1 MAVTETEERV
11 IRYNEAFTETLRDLM
26 REDPDIFI
34 AGEDVGRYGGVF
46 QSFAGLNAE
55 FGDERVVDT
64 PIAEQ
69 AIVGLGIGAA
79 AVGLRPIVDLMFMD
93 FVMVAMDQI
102 ANQAAK
108 MKYMYGGKASLPL
121 TITTTGGAGLGAAAQ
136 HSQSLEAWL
145 IHVPGL
151 KVVYPSNAYDLK
163 GLLVSCVRDDN
174 PTIVTLHKK
183 MLGSKAHVPEG
194 LYEIPLGVA
203 NIVRPGTD
211 VTVVAI
217 GKMVDEAEKAA
228 EILSEEGIDM
238 EIIDPRSLLPFD
250 TETVVQSAKKTNRI
264 VIVHEAV
271 RNGGIGAEIA
281 AQIQE
286 EAFDYL
292 DAPIARVAA
301 PFSPVPFSP
310 ALEMSYVPSA
320 ESIIEGVRGVLH
332 RNA

>member
-1 MAVTETEERV
+1 MTVTEPATDQR
-11 IRYNEAFTETLRDLM
+11 IISYNQAFNETLRELLAT
-26 REDPDIFI
+26 DPDVFI

-46 QSFAGLNAE
+46 QSFAGLNKE
-55 FGDERVVDT
+55 FGDMRVVDT

-69 AIVGLGIGAA
+69 AIVGLGLGAA
-79 AVGLRPIVDLMFMD
+79 AMGLRPIVDLMFMD

-108 MKYMYGGKASLPL
+108 MKYMFGGKATVPL

-136 HSQSLEAWL
+136 HSASLEAWL

-151 KVVYPSNAYDLK
+151 KLVYPSNAHDLK

-174 PTIVTLHKK
+174 PTIVTLHKA
-183 MLGSKAHVPEG
+183 MLGSKGHVPEG

-203 NIVRPGTD
+203 NVVREGKD
-211 VTVVAI
+211 ATVVAI
-217 GKMVDEAEKAA
+217 GRMVQFAEKAA
-228 EILSEEGIDM
+228 AQLADEGIDL

-250 TETVVQSAKKTNRI
+250 TEAVVDSARKTNR
-264 VIVHEAV
+264 VVVVHEAV

-292 DAPIARVAA
+292 DAPVGRVGA
-301 PFSPVPFSP
+301 PFAPVPFSP
-310 ALEMSYVPSA
+310 TLENDYVPDA
-320 ESIIEGVRGVLH
+320 DDIAAAVRATFN
-332 RNA
+332 R

>member
-1 MAVTETEERV
+1 MTVTETDQR
-11 IRYNEAFTETLRDLM
+11 IISYNQAFNETLRELLAT
-26 REDPDIFI
+26 DPDVFV

-46 QSFAGLNAE
+46 QSFAGLNKE
-55 FGDERVVDT
+55 YGDMRVVDT

-69 AIVGLGIGAA
+69 AIVGLGLGAA

-108 MKYMYGGKASLPL
+108 MKYMFGGKATVPL

-136 HSQSLEAWL
+136 HSASLEAWL

-151 KVVYPSNAYDLK
+151 KLVYPSNAHDLK

-174 PTIVTLHKK
+174 PTIVTLHKA
-183 MLGSKAHVPEG
+183 MLGSKGHVPEG

-203 NIVRPGTD
+203 NVVREGKD
-211 VTVVAI
+211 ATVVAI
-217 GKMVDEAEKAA
+217 GRMVQFAEKAA
-228 EILSEEGIDM
+228 AQLADEGIDL

-250 TETVVQSAKKTNRI
+250 TEAVVDSARKTNR
-264 VIVHEAV
+264 VVVVHEAV

-292 DAPIARVAA
+292 DAPVGRVGA
-301 PFSPVPFSP
+301 PFAPVPFSP
-310 ALEMSYVPSA
+310 TLENDYVPDA
-320 ESIIEGVRGVLH
+320 DDIAAAVRATFN
-332 RNA
+332 R

>member
-1 MAVTETEERV
+1 MTVTETDQRV
-11 IRYNEAFTETLRDLM
+11 ITYNQAFNEALFDLM
-26 REDPDIFI
+26 REDEDIFI

-46 QSFAGLNAE
+46 QSFAGLNKE
-55 FGDERVVDT
+55 FGDRRVVDT

-69 AIVGLGIGAA
+69 AIVGLGLGAA

-108 MKYMYGGKASLPL
+108 MKYMFGGKAKVPL

-136 HSQSLEAWL
+136 HSASLEAWL

-151 KVVYPSNAYDLK
+151 KVVYPSNPYDLK

-174 PTIVTLHKK
+174 PTIVTLHKA
-183 MLGSKAHVPEG
+183 MLGSKGHVPEG
-194 LYEIPLGVA
+194 LYEVPLGKA
-203 NIVRPGTD
+203 KIVREGTD
-211 VTVVAI
+211 CTVVAI
-217 GKMVDEAEKAA
+217 GRMVGFAEKAA
-228 EILSEEGIDM
+228 ARLAEEGIEL
-238 EIIDPRSLLPFD
+238 EIVDPRTMLPFD
-250 TETVVQSAKKTNRI
+250 TESVVASAKKTNR
-264 VIVHEAV
+264 VVVVHEAV
-271 RNGGIGAEIA
+271 KNGGIGAEIA

-292 DAPIARVAA
+292 DAPIGRVAA

-310 ALEMSYVPSA
+310 SLESAYVPDA
-320 ESIIEGVRGVLH
+320 DDIVAAVKATLNR
-332 RNA
+332 

>member
-1 MAVTETEERV
+1 MTVTETDQR
-11 IRYNEAFTETLRDLM
+11 IISYNAAFKETLAALM
-26 REDPDIFI
+26 REDEDIFI

-46 QSFAGLNAE
+46 QSFAGLNDE
-55 FGDERVVDT
+55 FGDRRVVDT

-108 MKYMYGGKASLPL
+108 MKYMFGGKAKLPM

-151 KVVYPSNAYDLK
+151 KLVFPSNPYDLK

-174 PTIVTLHKK
+174 PTIVTLHKA
-183 MLGSKAHVPEG
+183 MLGSKGHVPEE

-203 NIVRPGTD
+203 NVVREGAD
-211 VTVVAI
+211 ATVVAV
-217 GKMVDEAEKAA
+217 GRMVGFAEKAA
-228 EILSEEGIDM
+228 AKLAEEGIDV
-238 EIIDPRSLLPFD
+238 EIVDPRCLLPFD
-250 TETVVQSAKKTNRI
+250 YDTVIDSAKKTNRI

-271 RNGGIGAEIA
+271 RHGGIGAEIA

-286 EAFDYL
+286 HAFDYL
-292 DAPIARVAA
+292 DAPVSRVGA

-310 ALEMSYVPSA
+310 ALEQAYVPDA
-320 ESIIEGVRGVLH
+320 EDIAKAVRDVVG
-332 RNA
+332 R

>member
-1 MAVTETEERV
+1 MTVTETDQR
-11 IRYNEAFTETLRDLM
+11 IISYNQAFNETLRELLAT
-26 REDPDIFI
+26 DPDVFV

-46 QSFAGLNAE
+46 QSFSGLNKE
-55 FGDERVVDT
+55 FGDMRVVDT

-69 AIVGLGIGAA
+69 AIVGLGLGAA
-79 AVGLRPIVDLMFMD
+79 AMGLRPIVDLMFMD

-108 MKYMYGGKASLPL
+108 MKYMFGGKATVPL

-136 HSQSLEAWL
+136 HSASLEAWL

-151 KVVYPSNAYDLK
+151 KLVYPSNAHDLK

-174 PTIVTLHKK
+174 PTIVTLHKA
-183 MLGSKAHVPEG
+183 MLGSKGHVPEG

-203 NIVRPGTD
+203 NVVREGQD
-211 VTVVAI
+211 ATVVAI
-217 GKMVDEAEKAA
+217 GRMVQFAEKAA
-228 EILSEEGIDM
+228 EKLAEEGIDL

-250 TETVVQSAKKTNRI
+250 TETVVNSARKTNR
-264 VIVHEAV
+264 VVVVHEAV

-292 DAPIARVAA
+292 DAPVGRVGA
-301 PFSPVPFSP
+301 PFAPVPFSP
-310 ALEMSYVPSA
+310 TLENEYVPDA
-320 ESIIEGVRGVLH
+320 DDIAAAVRATFN
-332 RNA
+332 R

>member
-1 MAVTETEERV
+1 MTVTETDQR
-11 IRYNEAFTETLRDLM
+11 IISYNQAFNETLRELLAT
-26 REDPDIFI
+26 DPDVFV

-46 QSFAGLNAE
+46 QSFAGLNKE
-55 FGDERVVDT
+55 FGDMRVVDT

-69 AIVGLGIGAA
+69 AIVGLGLGAA
-79 AVGLRPIVDLMFMD
+79 AMGLRPIVDLMFMD

-108 MKYMYGGKASLPL
+108 MKYMFGGKATVPL

-136 HSQSLEAWL
+136 HSASLEAWL

-151 KVVYPSNAYDLK
+151 KLVYPSNAHDLK

-174 PTIVTLHKK
+174 PTIVTLHKA
-183 MLGSKAHVPEG
+183 MLGSKGHVPEG

-203 NIVRPGTD
+203 NVVREGKD
-211 VTVVAI
+211 ATVVAI
-217 GKMVDEAEKAA
+217 GRMVQFAEKAA
-228 EILSEEGIDM
+228 AQLADEGIDL

-250 TETVVQSAKKTNRI
+250 TEAVVDSARKTNR
-264 VIVHEAV
+264 VVVVHEAV

-292 DAPIARVAA
+292 DAPVGRVGA
-301 PFSPVPFSP
+301 PFAPVPFSP
-310 ALEMSYVPSA
+310 TLENDYVPDA
-320 ESIIEGVRGVLH
+320 DDIAAAVRATFN
-332 RNA
+332 R